1 MSGDFADYG
10 AGKEAEFFFGD
21 EENGFDFGVEFAVG
35 ESDSE
40 FIFVVGDGAESTEDD
55 AGVFLLGEVHKE
67 SGEGFDLDV
76 GEVGGRV
83 GEGLESL
90 VEGEVRGFV
99 GVDSDG
105 DDEFVVHFGGSF
117 DDIEVAD
124 GGGIER
130 SGVDG
135 PAGHGGDSTS
145 AIRLKAV
152 VEKSWTYRCGR
163 I

>member
-1 MSGDFADYG
+1 MVVASVTGDFADYG
-10 AGKEAEFFFGD
+10 AGEEAEFFFGY
-21 EENGFDFGVEFAVG
+21 EENGFDFWVEFAVG

-40 FIFVVGDGAESTEDD
+40 FIFVVGDGAESAEDD
-55 AGVFLLGEVHKE
+55 AGVFLLGEVDEEPGK
-67 SGEGFDLDV
+67 GFDFDV
-76 GEVGGRV
+76 GEVGSGV

-90 VEGEVRGFV
+90 VEGEVGGFV
-99 GVDSDG
+99 GVNSDG

-135 PAGHGGDSTS
+135 PAGHWRSLLNCLNLSDWGFNL
-145 AIRLKAV
+145 IF
-152 VEKSWTYRCGR
+152 
-163 I
+163 